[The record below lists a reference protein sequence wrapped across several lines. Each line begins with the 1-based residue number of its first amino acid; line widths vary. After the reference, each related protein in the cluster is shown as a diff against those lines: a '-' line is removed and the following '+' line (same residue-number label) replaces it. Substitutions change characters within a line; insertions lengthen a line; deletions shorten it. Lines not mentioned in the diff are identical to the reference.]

1 MKCEQNT
8 INLKMCIMEP
18 WGKNKNNSI
27 VIVLR
32 WLGLKYYET
41 YTDINKQEMYCLPY
55 QLLAKTFYT

>member
-1 MKCEQNT
+1 MHNGTMRK
-8 INLKMCIMEP
+8 KY
-18 WGKNKNNSI
+18 NKNNSI

-41 YTDINKQEMYCLPY
+41 NTDINRKEMYCIPY